1 MDMAVS
7 SGVTKLQKE
16 GKLMS
21 TSLLYHGWGLRGY
34 EYRASGFQHGEVCF
48 RVEQKPDT
56 FRCSNCGSAHV
67 QTCGQVSRRLRSL
80 PIGRHPVNIELAVK
94 RLWSHHSG
102 KIPQAN

>member
-1 MDMAVS
+1 MISKKGS
-7 SGVTKLQKE
+7 SGGSVESLLKKDGHGCLFWSYQLQKE

-80 PIGRHPVNIELAVK
+80 PI
-94 RLWSHHSG
+94 
-102 KIPQAN
+102 